1 MTLISE
7 IRALVADAAKPIT
20 LIAVPRWA
28 ALYLG
33 RERAAELDTKLV
45 QAHADALRHIPG
57 KRQNNGACVMWLPV
71 ADHPFGGCFI
81 FAHPAYEA
89 GLLIAYSYREP
100 ILFPRRFSEQL
111 REGIGGPLIPWRSD
125 QDRWFN
131 NPLVAEREMRNL
143 TQECIRATRKNPLY
157 IHPSPFL
164 VQVINDHA
172 QSGAVDAVP
181 AEPKIVT
188 RHIFPPIPDRSHD
201 WHAYLDGHEES
212 GPQGFGHT
220 EEGAIADL
228 KEQMEALCAESVAE
242 LKEAAAIQ

>member
-1 MTLISE
+1 MTLLSE
-7 IRALVADAAKPIT
+7 IRALVANAAKPIT

-45 QAHADALRHIPG
+45 QAHADALRHLPG
-57 KRQNNGACVMWLPV
+57 KRQNNGACVMWLPD
-71 ADHPFGGCFI
+71 AEHPFGGCFI

-89 GLLIAYSYREP
+89 GLLIAYSYRTP

-111 REGIGGPLIPWRSD
+111 REGISGPLIPWRSD

-131 NPLVAEREMRNL
+131 NPLVAEHEMRNL
-143 TQECIRATRKNPLY
+143 TRECIRTTRKNPVY
-157 IHPSPFL
+157 VHPSPFL

-181 AEPKIVT
+181 SEPKIVT
-188 RHIFPPIPDRSHD
+188 R
-201 WHAYLDGHEES
+201 
-212 GPQGFGHT
+212 HT

-228 KEQMEALCAESVAE
+228 KEQMEES
-242 LKEAAAIQ
+242 KP